1 MAIQPCTENQ
11 RDVAAGSDDIS
22 TSAFCTQEDMTAFLP
37 MHPRTA
43 LWQPGMRTP
52 KQHQEIRKWIN
63 SHPCSDD
70 GLVQKS
76 LWLHFSKKRKRTET
90 NVGDASLP
98 WRSVN
103 ATFRM
108 ERSFE
113 FTPFVRPEIDFVT
126 KLEEVGGA
134 VCSDVIGER
143 GTPSIIGMFVEIKG
157 GGFWTGHVDVTNEQE
172 EMNRQKEGGMQQNV
186 AQSALGR
193 LFMYFKKNM
202 VSGKDEYDMCDV
214 KRFTVR
220 IAYSTS

>member
-1 MAIQPCTENQ
+1 MAIHSCTENHH
-11 RDVAAGSDDIS
+11 DAGAGGDDIS
-22 TSAFCTQEDMTAFLP
+22 TSPFRTQEYDDDSASTFRTQEDTTAFLP

-43 LWQPGMRTP
+43 LWQPGMWTP

-76 LWLHFSKKRKRTET
+76 LWFHFSKKRKKTET
-90 NVGDASLP
+90 DVGDASLP
-98 WRSVN
+98 WRSIN
-103 ATFRM
+103 SAFRM
-108 ERSFE
+108 ERSYE

-134 VCSDVIGER
+134 VCSDVISER

-172 EMNRQKEGGMQQNV
+172 EMNRQKEGGMQKNV
-186 AQSALGR
+186 AQSALGH

-202 VSGKDEYDMCDV
+202 VSG
-214 KRFTVR
+214 
-220 IAYSTS
+220 